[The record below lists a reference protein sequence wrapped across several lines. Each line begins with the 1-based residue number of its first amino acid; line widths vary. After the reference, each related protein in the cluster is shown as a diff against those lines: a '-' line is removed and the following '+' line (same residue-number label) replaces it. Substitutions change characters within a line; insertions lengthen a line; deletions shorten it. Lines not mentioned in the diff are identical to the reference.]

1 MNLKNKIFLS
11 HLILIFLLLIGL
23 SYRQYINQLDNYIK
37 YVSSFHKS
45 ASYSIVN
52 TFSLS
57 ISGNNY
63 ANVQLPMFIN
73 ELQRN
78 SKLLYL
84 KAEGITDESLSL
96 FRVNYDKEL
105 KEIWRDIYPENF
117 EKELNKK
124 IESLSLK
131 LNNSQEDKIKVEFLI
146 KRSQDALDEYKR
158 NILLNTEHSNKYS
171 DYLNHE
177 DTFVDLQKKI
187 LVLNLKTDNKNG
199 GNLKMIFDI
208 SEVSNIQKNIIY
220 NILIEFVIS
229 LIFSIF
235 ILNILSNR
243 ITNPLNQLS
252 SFISN
257 DLSKLKI
264 DEIPAINRSD
274 EIGVLA
280 KTFSKLL
287 GQINI
292 YVEKLELINKI
303 DPLTG
308 IYNRRAFDE
317 LSKEILNINENKFTA
332 ILYLDIDNFKK
343 YNDFYGHNMGDITLQ
358 KVARTINNTLEKKDD
373 KSFRLG
379 GEEFCVFIIVNNQN
393 EMIQIS
399 NKIIK
404 NIRKLNIEH
413 LENDNK
419 EIVTISI
426 GAYVNNSNK
435 TITEMLQYADKAL
448 YKAKENGRDR
458 LEIFNLENL

>member
-1 MNLKNKIFLS
+1 MNLNLKNKIFLS

-158 NILLNTEHSNKYS
+158 NILLNTEH
-171 DYLNHE
+171 
-177 DTFVDLQKKI
+177 
-187 LVLNLKTDNKNG
+187 
-199 GNLKMIFDI
+199 
-208 SEVSNIQKNIIY
+208 
-220 NILIEFVIS
+220 
-229 LIFSIF
+229 
-235 ILNILSNR
+235 
-243 ITNPLNQLS
+243 
-252 SFISN
+252 
-257 DLSKLKI
+257 
-264 DEIPAINRSD
+264 
-274 EIGVLA
+274 
-280 KTFSKLL
+280 
-287 GQINI
+287 
-292 YVEKLELINKI
+292 
-303 DPLTG
+303 
-308 IYNRRAFDE
+308 
-317 LSKEILNINENKFTA
+317 
-332 ILYLDIDNFKK
+332 
-343 YNDFYGHNMGDITLQ
+343 
-358 KVARTINNTLEKKDD
+358 
-373 KSFRLG
+373 
-379 GEEFCVFIIVNNQN
+379 
-393 EMIQIS
+393 
-399 NKIIK
+399 
-404 NIRKLNIEH
+404 
-413 LENDNK
+413 
-419 EIVTISI
+419 
-426 GAYVNNSNK
+426 
-435 TITEMLQYADKAL
+435 
-448 YKAKENGRDR
+448 
-458 LEIFNLENL
+458 